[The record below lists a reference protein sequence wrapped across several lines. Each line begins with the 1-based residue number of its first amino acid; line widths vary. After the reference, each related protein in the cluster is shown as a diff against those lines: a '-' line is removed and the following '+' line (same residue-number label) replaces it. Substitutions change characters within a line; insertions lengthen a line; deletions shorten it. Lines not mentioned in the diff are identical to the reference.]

1 MTGADPN
8 PSVPAQKRCNEFVA
22 PAMLE
27 LDPTSGI
34 EDRRMRGRKPLPL
47 TIDPADDPLLG
58 EIARCG
64 SLPWYQVRN
73 ARIVLAIAA
82 GERRQTV
89 AAQMQCD
96 EATVWRTCRR
106 YEQAGLAALLADHR
120 KGNSGRSERI
130 SPPPAD
136 TDRRTGLPGASRQ
149 GPAHHPLGQ

>member
-22 PAMLE
+22 PPMLE

-82 GERRQTV
+82 AERRQTV

-96 EATVWRTCRR
+96 EATIWRICRR
-106 YEQAGLAALLADHR
+106 YERSGLQGLLADGRQAH
-120 KGNSGRSERI
+120 SGRHGRI
-130 SPPPAD
+130 SPPAAGA
-136 TDRRTGLPGASRQ
+136 DRRTGLPGAGGQ
-149 GPAHHPLGQ
+149 GLAHHSLVQ